1 MSIRSQR
8 LPATT
13 KNVPFRSEPVTAMAV
28 TVTGSSLLVGTEGGL
43 VHLYDVAS
51 HQLLRTIASHKGGP
65 ITFLRSIL
73 KPIDLI
79 GHVSLNLHV
88 NGATDAKDVIP
99 VRPILPFQRIKD
111 AKLRDAHEVT
121 IMLPAVRSVSGTISS
136 ISRYLIVLY
145 VQPHDPGYSEREL
158 LEDYAFFVHG
168 RNTESEGAP
177 LSTNARVQEL
187 EVEVAKLKEQLGK
200 AKAINDTMWQ
210 SVVHKLVE
218 NGEQSTTDGEQQR
231 GLKRG
236 RV

>member
-1 MSIRSQR
+1 LIS
-8 LPATT
+8 
-13 KNVPFRSEPVTAMAV
+13 VGEPVTAMSFSL
-28 TVTGSSLLVGTEGGL
+28 TGSSILVGTEGGL
-43 VHLYDVAS
+43 VHLYDVVS
-51 HQLLRTIASHKGGP
+51 HQLLRTISSHKGGA

-79 GHVSLNLHV
+79 GHISLNLHV

-121 IMLPAVRSVSGTISS
+121 MMLPAVRS
-136 ISRYLIVLY
+136 L
-145 VQPHDPGYSEREL
+145 HDLEYPEHEL

-177 LSTNARVQEL
+177 PSTNTRVEEL
-187 EVEVAKLKEQLGK
+187 EVEVARLKGQLGK

-210 SVVHKLVE
+210 SVVHKLAE
-218 NGEQSTTDGEQQR
+218 NGEQSNVDEEQQR
-231 GLKRG
+231 RRKRG

>member
-1 MSIRSQR
+1 MTIS
-8 LPATT
+8 L
-13 KNVPFRSEPVTAMAV
+13 
-28 TVTGSSLLVGTEGGL
+28 TGSSLLVGTQGGL

-51 HQLLRTIASHKGGP
+51 HQLLRTISSHKGGA

-73 KPIDLI
+73 KPIDLV

-111 AKLRDAHEVT
+111 AKLRDTHEVT
-121 IMLPAVRSVSGTISS
+121 IMLPAVRSVSNLDSS
-136 ISRYLIVLY
+136 MSRDLIVFC
-145 VQPHDPGYSEREL
+145 VQPHDLEYSEQEL

-168 RNTESEGAP
+168 RSGESEGAP
-177 LSTNARVQEL
+177 ASTNARVEEL

-210 SVVHKLVE
+210 GVVHKFIENSEESSVE
-218 NGEQSTTDGEQQR
+218 REQQHR
-231 GLKRG
+231 RKRG